1 MFDDDHNS
9 PPNRLWY
16 RIAMN
21 LLYAGKNKNLVVQ
34 ARNQTFDRAARK
46 KSLMDL
52 SGQSFSSTMVSKKR
66 TNTMRNVIKKS
77 DNISRQD
84 IDSKEGSLDGDR
96 TLDREVN
103 GITNN
108 RSKSP
113 VKRPNAVLQAMS
125 NKEIMVR

>member
-21 LLYAGKNKNLVVQ
+21 LFYAGKNKNIAEQV
-34 ARNQTFDRAARK
+34 RNQSFDRVARK

-52 SGQSFSSTMVSKKR
+52 SAQSFSSTMNNKKR
-66 TNTMRNVIKKS
+66 STAMRNVIKKS
-77 DNISRQD
+77 DNVSRQD

-96 TLDREVN
+96 
-103 GITNN
+103 
-108 RSKSP
+108 
-113 VKRPNAVLQAMS
+113 
-125 NKEIMVR
+125 